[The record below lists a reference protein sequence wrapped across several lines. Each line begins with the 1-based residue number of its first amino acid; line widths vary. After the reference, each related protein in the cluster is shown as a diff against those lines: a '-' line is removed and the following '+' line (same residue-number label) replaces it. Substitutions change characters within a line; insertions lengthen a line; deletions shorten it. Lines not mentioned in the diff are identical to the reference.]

1 MTMSVKLLRQ
11 LRSPFGFQC
20 AFKRESFLCVCVC
33 VALVHSEAQA
43 KTQLLLTGG
52 PAVSGRQEQQV
63 NPLSAW
69 NILVAAKPI
78 VLSSFVCG
86 RFASR

>member
-1 MTMSVKLLRQ
+1 VSNFSGSYVPLLDFNVP
-11 LRSPFGFQC
+11 SNVNP
-20 AFKRESFLCVCVC
+20 LCVCVC

-43 KTQLLLTGG
+43 KTQMLLTGG

>member
-1 MTMSVKLLRQ
+1 M
-11 LRSPFGFQC
+11 
-20 AFKRESFLCVCVC
+20 
-33 VALVHSEAQA
+33 
-43 KTQLLLTGG
+43 LLTGG